1 MIYILYVCYICIHTY
16 MYIYYICVYVY
27 IYIYL
32 IYEERDTWKA
42 NSKLSPIFFTS
53 ALAGKL
59 QSQRTSREC
68 FSQSENMS

>member
-1 MIYILYVCYICIHTY
+1 MCVIYVYIHICIYTIYVC
-16 MYIYYICVYVY
+16 MY

>member
-16 MYIYYICVYVY
+16 MYYILYVCVC